1 MRFLFGAKSGRFIDI
16 HKRKAMI
23 DNLPIYY
30 AEITTEEDGICC
42 MSLVDFPAVERNFV
56 AFAKHNEPK
65 REVVRFA
72 AIEKD
77 EQRLLLGVIMRA
89 DYPIYRNENGIEYYI
104 VYNAE
109 TIRYMAEKML
119 VDGHA
124 TTVDLQHDGNLVDG
138 VHLQELFIK
147 DTTKGIAPQG
157 FEDVEEGSLFGV
169 YKVHNDEVWDMV
181 KRGECMG
188 FSLEGYFHVSRKDIE
203 LQNLMAEVEEMEKT
217 LNNICEND

>member
-1 MRFLFGAKSGRFIDI
+1 M
-16 HKRKAMI
+16 MI

-42 MSLVDFPAVERNFV
+42 MSLVDYPAVGRNFV
-56 AFAKHNEPK
+56 AFSKHEEKK
-65 REVVRFA
+65 REAVRFA
-72 AIEKD
+72 AIEKG

-89 DYPIYRNENGIEYYI
+89 DYPIYRNNNGRGYYI
-104 VYNAE
+104 MFNAE

-147 DTTKGIAPQG
+147 DTKKGISPQG

-169 YKVHNDEVWDMV
+169 YKVYNDEVWDMV
-181 KRGECMG
+181 KRGEYQG
-188 FSLEGYFHVSRKDIE
+188 FSLLGNFHGVREKDD
-203 LQNLMAEVEEMEKT
+203 LKSLMAEVEEMERT
-217 LNNICEND
+217 LNNIR

>member
-1 MRFLFGAKSGRFIDI
+1 MTN
-16 HKRKAMI
+16 
-23 DNLPIYY
+23 NLPIYY
-30 AEITTEEDGICC
+30 AEITTEDDGICC
-42 MSLVDFPAVERNFV
+42 MSLVDYPAVERNFV
-56 AFAKHNEPK
+56 AFAKHQEPK
-65 REVVRFA
+65 REAVRFA

-89 DYPIYRNENGIEYYI
+89 DYPIYRNDNGFEYYI
-104 VYNAE
+104 VYNAP

-147 DTTKGIAPQG
+147 DSAKGIAPQG

-181 KRGECMG
+181 KRGECQG
-188 FSLEGYFHVSRKDIE
+188 FSLEGYFHAKRSDVE
-203 LQNLMAEVEEMEKT
+203 LQNLMAEVEEMERT
-217 LNNICEND
+217 LNNIQKND

>member
-1 MRFLFGAKSGRFIDI
+1 
-16 HKRKAMI
+16 MI

-42 MSLVDFPAVERNFV
+42 MSLVGYPAVERNFV
-56 AFAKHNEPK
+56 AFSKHEEKK
-65 REVVRFA
+65 REAVRFA
-72 AIEKD
+72 AIEEG

-89 DYPIYRNENGIEYYI
+89 DYPIYRNDNGIEYYI

-147 DTTKGIAPQG
+147 DTTKGISPQG

-203 LQNLMAEVEEMEKT
+203 LQNLMAEVEEMERT
-217 LNNICEND
+217 LNNIDKS

>member
-1 MRFLFGAKSGRFIDI
+1 M
-16 HKRKAMI
+16 MI

-42 MSLVDFPAVERNFV
+42 MSLVGCPAVGRSFV
-56 AFAKHNEPK
+56 AFSKHEEKK
-65 REVVRFA
+65 REAVRFA
-72 AIEKD
+72 AIEEG
-77 EQRLLLGVIMRA
+77 EQRLLLGVIMCA
-89 DYPIYRNENGIEYYI
+89 DYPIYRKDNGKGYYL
-104 VYNAE
+104 VFNAE

-147 DTTKGIAPQG
+147 DSAKGIAPQG
-157 FEDVEEGSLFGV
+157 FEDIEEGSLFGV

-181 KRGECMG
+181 KRGEYQG
-188 FSLEGYFHVSRKDIE
+188 FSLLGHFHGVREKNDLKS
-203 LQNLMAEVEEMEKT
+203 LMAEVEEMERT
-217 LNNICEND
+217 LNNIR

>member
-1 MRFLFGAKSGRFIDI
+1 
-16 HKRKAMI
+16 MI

-42 MSLVDFPAVERNFV
+42 MSLVDYPAVKRNFV
-56 AFAKHNEPK
+56 AFSKHEEKK
-65 REVVRFA
+65 REAVRFA
-72 AIEKD
+72 AIEEG

-89 DYPIYRNENGIEYYI
+89 DYPIYRNDNGKGYYL
-104 VYNAE
+104 VFNAE

-147 DTTKGIAPQG
+147 DSAKGIAPQG
-157 FEDVEEGSLFGV
+157 FEDIEEGSLFGV
-169 YKVHNDEVWDMV
+169 YKVHNDEVWGMV
-181 KRGECMG
+181 KRGEYQG
-188 FSLEGYFHVSRKDIE
+188 FSLLGNFHGVREKDD
-203 LQNLMAEVEEMEKT
+203 LKSLMAEVEEMERT
-217 LNNICEND
+217 LNNIR

>member
-1 MRFLFGAKSGRFIDI
+1 
-16 HKRKAMI
+16 MI

-30 AEITTEEDGICC
+30 AEIIADDDGICC
-42 MSLVDFPAVERNFV
+42 MSLVGFPAVERSFV
-56 AFAKHNEPK
+56 AFAKQNEPK

-89 DYPIYRNENGIEYYI
+89 DYPIYRNDNGIEYYI
-104 VYNAE
+104 VFNAP

-147 DTTKGIAPQG
+147 DSAKGIAPQG

-181 KRGECMG
+181 KRGECQG
-188 FSLEGYFHVSRKDIE
+188 FSLVGHFHVSRKDVE

-217 LNNICEND
+217 LNNICKND

>member
-1 MRFLFGAKSGRFIDI
+1 
-16 HKRKAMI
+16 MI

-42 MSLVDFPAVERNFV
+42 MSLVDYPAVERNFMT
-56 AFAKHNEPK
+56 FAKQ
-65 REVVRFA
+65 RQAVRMA
-72 AIEKD
+72 AIEEG

-89 DYPIYRNENGIEYYI
+89 DYPIYRNDNGIEYYI
-104 VYNAE
+104 VYNAP

-119 VDGHA
+119 VDGHS
-124 TTVDLQHDGNLVDG
+124 TTVDIQHDGNLVEG

-147 DTTKGIAPQG
+147 DNTKGISPKG

-169 YKVHNDEVWDMV
+169 YKVHNDEVWEMV

-188 FSLEGYFHVSRKDIE
+188 FSLEGFFHVARIANDEEVLKS
-203 LQNLMAEVEEMEKT
+203 LMAEVEEMEKT
-217 LNNICEND
+217 LNSIS